1 VASDGVFQHAVSKAS
16 VTRAVV
22 VERDALAQL
31 PRIVAQLQPGRTCR
45 IVAVGNTMEAAG
57 HRAQA
62 LLRVSHVRVEP
73 PLVLDATPRL
83 KPDADAARRIGAEI
97 AATGAVPIAVGAGVV
112 NDITKLAAQTARTP
126 YACVATAASM
136 DGYAASGA
144 SMLDQGFKRTM
155 PCAPPIGVVADL
167 DVISRAPPRMAA
179 WGYGDLAGKL
189 VAGADWLLAD
199 AAGEDPLS
207 REPFEL
213 VQDNVK
219 QWLSDPRGI
228 AAHDAAA
235 LGGLMEGLLISGFAM
250 QMHGNS
256 RPASGS
262 DHQLAHVWEMDH
274 VAVDGEAAA
283 HGACV
288 GVGAVAMT
296 ALYEWLLAQDV
307 PRALQVIDARVDRAR
322 VEAEIAAS
330 FADQALVASAR
341 AEMTAKLDRAPQR
354 VARLRALAACWEDA
368 RQSIRATLVP
378 AATLAQ
384 GLRDCGA
391 PSHPGDLGIPM
402 PKLTRDY
409 RRARLIRRRYTILD
423 CLEDL
428 GWLDRAIGALFAPD
442 GYWGLRPVSTGT

>member
-1 VASDGVFQHAVSKAS
+1 
-16 VTRAVV
+16 
-22 VERDALAQL
+22 
-31 PRIVAQLQPGRTCR
+31 
-45 IVAVGNTMEAAG
+45 
-57 HRAQA
+57 
-62 LLRVSHVRVEP
+62 
-73 PLVLDATPRL
+73 
-83 KPDADAARRIGAEI
+83 
-97 AATGAVPIAVGAGVV
+97 
-112 NDITKLAAQTARTP
+112 
-126 YACVATAASM
+126 
-136 DGYAASGA
+136 
-144 SMLDQGFKRTM
+144 
-155 PCAPPIGVVADL
+155 
-167 DVISRAPPRMAA
+167 
-179 WGYGDLAGKL
+179 
-189 VAGADWLLAD
+189 
-199 AAGEDPLS
+199 
-207 REPFEL
+207 
-213 VQDNVK
+213 
-219 QWLSDPRGI
+219 
-228 AAHDAAA
+228 
-235 LGGLMEGLLISGFAM
+235 MEGLLISGFAM

-428 GWLDRAIGALFAPD
+428 GWLDAAVESLVTWTGASMTPPP
-442 GYWGLRPVSTGT
+442 RQTSPS